1 MNLIIMD
8 SSSIISL
15 AMNSLL
21 YLLKK
26 MKKPSVKFVITGDVK
41 KEVVEV
47 PLHIKKYGLEAL
59 MIQQLLSEGILEM
72 PEAIKI
78 NPAEIAI
85 ERQKLMDTANHT
97 FNARGEWI
105 RIISNGEASCMALAK
120 LAEERNFNVAVM
132 VDERTTRM
140 LCEMPKN
147 LRAILESK
155 LHTSVHA
162 EERNFK
168 FFSGLKI
175 IRSSELSYIAYKKG
189 LVGISDGKQLVDA
202 LLYAVKF
209 KGCAI
214 SSQEIEQ
221 IKKLG

>member
-1 MNLIIMD
+1 MNIIVLD

-26 MKKPSVKFVITGDVK
+26 MKKPDVKFIITDDIK

-47 PLHIKKYGLEAL
+47 PLHIKKYELEAL
-59 MIQQLLSEGILEM
+59 MIQQLVSEGVLEM

-78 NPAEIAI
+78 SPAEII
-85 ERQKLMDTANHT
+85 REREKLMDTANHT

-105 RIISNGEASCMALAK
+105 RIISNGEASCIALAK
-120 LAEERNFNVAVM
+120 LAETRNFNVAIM

-147 LRAILESK
+147 LRALLESK

-189 LVGISDGKQLVDA
+189 LVGIAGSRQLIDA

>member
-1 MNLIIMD
+1 
-8 SSSIISL
+8 
-15 AMNSLL
+15 
-21 YLLKK
+21 
-26 MKKPSVKFVITGDVK
+26 
-41 KEVVEV
+41 
-47 PLHIKKYGLEAL
+47 
-59 MIQQLLSEGILEM
+59 
-72 PEAIKI
+72 
-78 NPAEIAI
+78 
-85 ERQKLMDTANHT
+85 
-97 FNARGEWI
+97 
-105 RIISNGEASCMALAK
+105 
-120 LAEERNFNVAVM
+120 M

-147 LRAILESK
+147 LRALLESK

-162 EERNFK
+162 EEGNFK

-189 LVGISDGKQLVDA
+189 LIGISASKQLVDA